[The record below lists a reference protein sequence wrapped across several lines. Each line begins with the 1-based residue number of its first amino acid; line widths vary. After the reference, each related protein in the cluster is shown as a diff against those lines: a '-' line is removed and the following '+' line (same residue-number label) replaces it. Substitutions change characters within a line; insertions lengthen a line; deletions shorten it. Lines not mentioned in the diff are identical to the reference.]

1 MKKKSLVNQLLSF
14 ALCVVMVLSMTP
26 LAVIT
31 AFAAE
36 SSDTTYTVQKLEGS
50 TSGKILSSGSYYLG
64 SDVSFTNPNGSGLT
78 IAENAKVVIDVNGY
92 TLTATGADAT
102 TGSDG
107 RGGGAGIHLPES
119 ATLIF
124 IGSGTVN
131 AYGGRAASGGDG
143 QNGGAASFQWGTQN
157 GKTYSGILYV
167 GAGGAG
173 GDGGGGGGAGIGT
186 PGGLGGDGGAANPA
200 VGTSMYGQK
209 TDANTARPG
218 NNGTDGQTAAKM
230 GTLYVLGSVNINANT
245 QGGQGNGGDNGNRVL
260 EAVATSIRYD
270 GSLSLGDWYVQTASA
285 GGSGG
290 GGGGGGVAKAIG
302 TGGAGGGGGGGGSTG
317 AFHGGKYENIAVE
330 NNLTGNDIAHTD
342 EAHYFN
348 QGNGGLGG
356 DGAGD
361 LNSDGQRGDFDNQY
375 YIDYVDHYICWG
387 EGDYKVG
394 PVYTVY
400 YYGVTERYLQSG
412 TGGASGA
419 RSSQGSYSSYLNSD
433 EYKLNVTLVDENDE
447 RTAVATIGSDAALVG
462 TPHRKTGYTVGYY
475 TEATGGT
482 KILDSNL
489 NIVAD
494 TVEGYTVNG
503 KWNTAANTRLYVQWE
518 SCSHSWQ
525 DGKCTECGD
534 VIMPIFKIEDKDLFV
549 SYDDGANY
557 EKIGNVADGNGI
569 EEIKKTATNG
579 NIDTYTIYY
588 TDGYSTTFTVT
599 NGTNGADGKDG
610 VTPQF
615 KVENSVLYVSY
626 DDGTSWTSLGSVKG
640 DKGDTGNGV
649 ASIEKTKTEGNVD
662 TYTITYTDG
671 ATTTFTVTNGNDGI
685 DGIDGTDGK
694 DGHSPVITIQNG
706 YWYIDNAN
714 TNIRAEGLK
723 GDTGNGISAI
733 EKTGTNGLVDTY
745 TITFTDGSTTSF
757 TVTNGADGTDGA
769 AGVGIEKVEKAGSEG
784 NVDTYTITLTNG
796 NTFTFTV
803 TNGSSGSNGTNGK
816 DGITPQLRINESTNM
831 WEVSYDNGKTWTSL
845 GVKAT
850 GENGKDGKDG
860 TDGKDGAN
868 GKDGA
873 DGKDGTDG
881 KDGLNPFIGEN
892 GNWWIGDTDT
902 GVQAAYDGSVP
913 VGSGS
918 VVENNGM
925 NTATLLAIIIACLA
939 LASNIVLVI
948 LYVNQKKKIGV
959 K

>member
-1 MKKKSLVNQLLSF
+1 MKKEKLINHLL
-14 ALCVVMVLSMTP
+14 AITLCVVMVLGMTP

-36 SSDTTYTVQKLEGS
+36 SSDTAYTVQRLEGS
-50 TSGKILSSGSYYLG
+50 ASGKTLSSGIYYLG
-64 SDVSFTNPNGSGLT
+64 GNVSFTNPNGSGLT

-131 AYGGRAASGGDG
+131 AYGGRPANGASGELGGD
-143 QNGGAASFQWGTQN
+143 ASFDMGEQN
-157 GKTYSGILYV
+157 GKPYSGTLYV

-209 TDANTARPG
+209 TDTNTDRPG
-218 NNGTDGQTAAKM
+218 NNGTDGQTAAAM
-230 GTLYVLGSVNINANT
+230 GTLYVLGPVYINAKT
-245 QGGQGNGGDNGNRVL
+245 QGEQGNGGYNDIIRVGG
-260 EAVATSIRYD
+260 AFYATAIRYD
-270 GSLSLGDWYVQTASA
+270 GSLSWGDWYLQTATA
-285 GGSGG
+285 GGNGG
-290 GGGGGGVAKAIG
+290 GGGGGGVAQAIG
-302 TGGAGGGGGGGGSTG
+302 TGGGGGGGGGGGSTG
-317 AFHGGKYENIAVE
+317 AFWGRKYENVTVE
-330 NNLTGNDIAHTD
+330 DMVEET
-342 EAHYFN
+342 EAYHFN
-348 QGNGGLGG
+348 EGYGGLAGE
-356 DGAGD
+356 GAGD
-361 LNSDGQRGDFDNQY
+361 LDNDGEDGNSEPMGMEIIVNRE
-375 YIDYVDHYICWG
+375 VCWG
-387 EGDYKVG
+387 EQEWDPTYFTKIDE
-394 PVYTVY
+394 YS
-400 YYGVTERYLQSG
+400 VTEHYMQSG
-412 TGGASGA
+412 LGGKSGA
-419 RSSQGSYSSYLNSD
+419 QSRSKSYKTALDSYD
-433 EYKLNVTLVDENDE
+433 FKINVTLVDKNDE
-447 RTAVATIGSDAALVG
+447 RTAVATIGSNASLVG
-462 TPHRKTGYTVGYY
+462 TPHIKTGYTVGYY

-494 TVEGYTVNG
+494 TVEGYAVNG
-503 KWNTAANTRLYVQWE
+503 TWNTAANTRLYVQWE
-518 SCSHSWQ
+518 VCSHSWQ

-534 VIMPIFKIEDKDLFV
+534 VIMPIFKIEDKNLFV
-549 SYDDGANY
+549 SYDGGVNY

-569 EEIKKTATNG
+569 KEIKKTATNG

-588 TDGYSTTFTVT
+588 TDGSSATFSVT
-599 NGTNGADGKDG
+599 NGTNGADGKYG

-640 DKGDTGNGV
+640 DKGDTGNGI

-671 ATTTFTVTNGNDGI
+671 ATTTFTVTNGKDGI

-694 DGHSPVITIQNG
+694 DGHSPIITIQDG
-706 YWYIDNAN
+706 YWYIDNLN

-745 TITFTDGSTTSF
+745 TITFTDGSTNTF

-769 AGVGIEKVEKAGSEG
+769 EGVGIEKVEKTGSEG

-803 TNGSSGSNGTNGK
+803 TNGSSGSDGTNGK

-831 WEVSYDNGKTWTSL
+831 WEVSYDNSKTWTSL

-860 TDGKDGAN
+860 ADGKDGVN
-868 GKDGA
+868 
-873 DGKDGTDG
+873 GKDGTDG
-881 KDGLNPFIGEN
+881 KDGSTPFIGEN

-913 VGSGS
+913 AGSSS
-918 VVENNGM
+918 VVENSGM
-925 NTATLLAIIIACLA
+925 NTATLIAIIIACLA

-959 K
+959 R